1 MSRGDQGS
9 LSLLWDKPILF
20 NLQKRSFHFCDGV
33 RTIHSPLVTSA
44 PAPGAHKDGSALTL
58 VVPACP
64 LQKSNQ
70 LAGFKLDVNTP
81 HTGPWEIKEHSVP
94 PLHVKMVCKL
104 FHRLFF

>member
-44 PAPGAHKDGSALTL
+44 PAPGAHKDGSLTL
-58 VVPACP
+58 LVPACP

-70 LAGFKLDVNTP
+70 LAGFKLDVNT
-81 HTGPWEIKEHSVP
+81 
-94 PLHVKMVCKL
+94 
-104 FHRLFF
+104 HRAMGDKRALSSSSPRENGL